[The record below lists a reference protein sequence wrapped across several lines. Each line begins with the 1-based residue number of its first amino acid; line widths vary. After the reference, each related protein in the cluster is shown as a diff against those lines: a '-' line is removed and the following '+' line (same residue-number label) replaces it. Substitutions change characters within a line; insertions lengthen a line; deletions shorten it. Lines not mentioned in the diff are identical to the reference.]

1 MSSHPICSPPLR
13 ATTRELAP
21 AARFPHPLVVV
32 LIGAEVVYLSAVS
45 AWELS
50 IKASIGKLR
59 IPDDLEQ
66 QLSASA
72 FVPLPITVAH
82 GVAAGKLPRYHG
94 DPFDRM
100 LVAQASLESLT
111 LLTADQRLKAYGIPL
126 LLA

>member
-1 MSSHPICSPPLR
+1 MNSRLLLDSHILLWWLGGSHEL
-13 ATTRELAP
+13 TRH
-21 AARFPHPLVVV
+21 AREA
-32 LIGAEVVYLSAVS
+32 IIRAEVVYLSAVS

-59 IPDDLEQ
+59 TPDDLEQ
-66 QLSASA
+66 QMWASG

-82 GVAAGKLPRYHG
+82 GVAAGKLPRHHG